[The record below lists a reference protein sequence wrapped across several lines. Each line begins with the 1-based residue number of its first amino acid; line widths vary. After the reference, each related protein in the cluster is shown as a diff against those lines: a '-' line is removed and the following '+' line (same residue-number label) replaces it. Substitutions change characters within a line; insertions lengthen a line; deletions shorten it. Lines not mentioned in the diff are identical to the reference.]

1 MGGLMEWNMDLEGA
15 GEIVKDECA
24 QYTLYGARG
33 MAQQVLVLSNLSED
47 QSSVPTADSEWL
59 TNT

>member
-15 GEIVKDECA
+15 GEIVKDECV

-33 MAQQVLVLSNLSED
+33 MAQ
-47 QSSVPTADSEWL
+47 
-59 TNT
+59 